1 VINTDKVQISV
12 PCPLN
17 LEFHYEI
24 RDFQPGLK
32 RLALLLKQQEKMAL
46 TKQNVLSIINTKSEF
61 VRRSIAETYS
71 EISFHLYNVDGS
83 NRVRTLYN
91 EWDRVFG
98 VLYGED
104 EEATDYGFLQRFV
117 KHTA

>member
-1 VINTDKVQISV
+1 
-12 PCPLN
+12 
-17 LEFHYEI
+17 
-24 RDFQPGLK
+24 
-32 RLALLLKQQEKMAL
+32 MAL

-83 NRVRTLYN
+83 NRVRTLTMNGIGSLEYCMVKMKKQLILQ
-91 EWDRVFG
+91 R
-98 VLYGED
+98 
-104 EEATDYGFLQRFV
+104 FLQRFV